1 MSSELLSKITQL
13 EAIIEARNQQ
23 LDQLDRDCRNLQ
35 ERLNDALNAVKGQQ
49 AMAPV
54 ATKEPRKIV
63 APKSGVTKQVW
74 DIADKITYE
83 KRAQGGHPATKAE
96 VVAASVTAGVKEGTA
111 GVAYANWCHFFGV
124 NPKDTSKPYVA
135 KAQMSADADPDAQ
148 ETPELPMAEH
158 TPIEIPTDPTR
169 TAVRAVLDAYFP
181 PTAPVFAPPPPPPAY
196 LPPAPL
202 PPYNP

>member
-74 DIADKITYE
+74 EIADKITYE
-83 KRAQGGHPATKAE
+83 KRAQGGYPATKAE
-96 VVAASVTAGVKEGTA
+96 VVAGAVAAGVNEATAGA
-111 GVAYANWCHFFGV
+111 SYSNWCHFFEI
-124 NPKDTSKPYVA
+124 NSKDTSKPYVH
-135 KAQMSADADPDAQ
+135 KEVKPK
-148 ETPELPMAEH
+148 ETEDMFTKMINDHLGPEEDD
-158 TPIEIPTDPTR
+158 EISVSTNPEP
-169 TAVRAVLDAYFP
+169 VVPFFP
-181 PTAPVFAPPPPPPAY
+181 LTAPVFAPPPPPPAY

-202 PPYNP
+202 PQP